1 MIKANILIVDNTPL
15 HLISLSRI
23 LTEES
28 YEVRTALNSQIALN
42 TAKLN
47 PPDLILLE
55 INLPERNGYEVC
67 QHLKADFRTR
77 EIPVIFISDL
87 KTAAHKVKAFDV
99 GGVDYITKPCRGEEV
114 CARIQNQLRIHRRK
128 QLLIAQNALLR
139 EQNALLREE
148 IRKLES
154 WQIRRFCTPVDLN

>member
-15 HLISLSRI
+15 HLISLSRL

-28 YEVRTALNSQIALN
+28 YEVGTALNGEIALS
-42 TAKLN
+42 TVKIN

-55 INLPERNGYEVC
+55 INLPERNGYQVC
-67 QHLKADFRTR
+67 QHLKADIRTR
-77 EIPVIFISDL
+77 EIPVIFISAL

-114 CARIQNQLRIHRRK
+114 CVRIQNQLRIHRRK
-128 QLLIAQNALLR
+128 QLLIAQNTLLK
-139 EQNALLREE
+139 EQNDILRDE
-148 IRKLES
+148 IRRLEC